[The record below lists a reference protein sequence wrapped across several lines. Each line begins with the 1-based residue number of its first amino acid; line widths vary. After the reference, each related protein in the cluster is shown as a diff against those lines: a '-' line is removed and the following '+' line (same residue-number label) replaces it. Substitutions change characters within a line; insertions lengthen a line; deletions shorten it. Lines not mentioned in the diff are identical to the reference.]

1 MDAKVHG
8 KNENEHNFPSASAV
22 TYSTQVYPTP
32 QARHNLTTNER
43 PPAELGP
50 SKVPVAVAFDVGR
63 PTHGHLLVEGSRGIR
78 KGLYAFSWRHV
89 VSFVG
94 LDKSGEVILGCA

>member
-8 KNENEHNFPSASAV
+8 KNENKHNLPSVSAV
-22 TYSTQVYPTP
+22 TYSTRAYPTP
-32 QARHNLTTNER
+32 QARHNLTTNKQ
-43 PPAELGP
+43 PPAELEP
-50 SKVPVAVAFDVGR
+50 SKVPVAVSFDVGR
-63 PTHGHLLVEGSRGIR
+63 PTHGHLLVEGSRGIC
-78 KGLYAFSWRHV
+78 KGLYAFPWRHV